1 MNKLF
6 TGTRPLG
13 EKVGTDKKTVAKYL
27 RKARAKK
34 AYNRRKVQN
43 MSQDHTDKRFR

>member
-6 TGTRPLG
+6 PGTRTIG
-13 EKVGTDKKTVAKYL
+13 AKVGSDKKTVAKYL

-43 MSQDHTDKRFR
+43 MTQDHTDKRFR